1 MVLGLSINQGHCQ
14 TKVIEGFVIDGS
26 GDTPT
31 EEIAVED
38 TDDYYTQEDTNEEN
52 TVQETDEITADE
64 TTIDD
69 KEDTST
75 EEITPPSTTPDNF
88 YVLAEESEETVDN
101 FEDFIVVEDTE
112 EDDFGEE
119 SGDEGSAEVGSVGE
133 EEGSGD
139 FNEEEASGEDI
150 CETSDEDKNFAVE
163 IATYTM
169 TTSADIG
176 MDIEIQLHRMSDSSI
191 EMLCK
196 MQEKMIKDDL
206 EVNDTVETTTE
217 PDETT
222 RTKSILPA
230 TIYLIQNSGVCS
242 DISSAISNNIVANVL
257 ELAQVTGT
265 GEAKEKLAGVTWED
279 IKQSQCIA
287 LLQQKD
293 TSDGVEAVGDI
304 TTTAATNEAAITTIG
319 PEEVITIQRRDLR
332 RRTPRCIRRRSILQ
346 SSRLGRVFTSISLAS
361 YALVSVGVTGQNMT
375 KLPQ

>member
-1 MVLGLSINQGHCQ
+1 MVLSLFINQGHCQ

-38 TDDYYTQEDTNEEN
+38 TDDYYTQEDTNEEKA
-52 TVQETDEITADE
+52 VQETDEITADE
-64 TTIDD
+64 ITIDD

-88 YVLAEESEETVDN
+88 YVLDEESEVTVDN

-139 FNEEEASGEDI
+139 FNEEEAGEEDI
-150 CETSDEDKNFAVE
+150 CATSDEDNNFAVE
-163 IATYTM
+163 IATYAM

-191 EMLCK
+191 QMLCK
-196 MQEKMIKDDL
+196 MQEKIKDDL

-217 PDETT
+217 PDKTTTT
-222 RTKSILPA
+222 RSILPA

-304 TTTAATNEAAITTIG
+304 TTTASTDEATITTIG
-319 PEEVITIQRRDLR
+319 PEEVTTIQRRDLR

-361 YALVSVGVTGQNMT
+361 YALVSVGVTGKNKT
-375 KLPQ
+375 ILPQ